1 MTTAAGHQIVPRPA
15 AAAPALRAADQG
27 VADALE
33 SVLAGNT
40 RRVYGAQW
48 RLFTGWCDDVGLQ
61 WMSADR
67 LTVARYLAVR
77 AGTAA
82 LDTSPVADEAVHL
95 TANAAWLAVQVMA
108 YNLARWTAR
117 IGLGEPMVTTK
128 TLRRQPVFAL
138 AGRLTRSAR
147 RLTLHLPLRWPCE
160 TQFNRALARLRSLP
174 A

>member
-1 MTTAAGHQIVPRPA
+1 MTT
-15 AAAPALRAADQG
+15 AADQG

-33 SVLAGNT
+33 SVLSDNT

-48 RLFTGWCDDVGLQ
+48 RLFNDWCDSVVLR
-61 WMSADR
+61 SVPAEP

-95 TANAAWLAVQVMA
+95 TANPAWLAVQVMA
-108 YNLARWTAR
+108 HNLARWTAR

-147 RLTLHLPLRWPCE
+147 RPPCICLE
-160 TQFNRALARLRSLP
+160 AGPGKPSSIAP
-174 A
+174 